1 MTVRSTWFTAIL
13 LGLGIAPLQAQAI
26 CRQPSAVC
34 ADSRR
39 LKADGPS
46 FQQALAHNGKWL
58 TAASVAAFTVVAA
71 TEHRLSRRNWNS
83 LLTICRSAQD
93 ACAVGADGRYL
104 RADAEALYQR
114 SRAYDRRAN
123 RWLVG
128 AQLSLIATTALFV
141 IDLHPGD
148 GPENIPFPANQLEV
162 GPVGDGVGVGLRLA
176 F

>member
-1 MTVRSTWFTAIL
+1 MTVRSTGFLAL
-13 LGLGIAPLQAQAI
+13 LICGAVPPLLAQAV

-34 ADSRR
+34 TDSRK
-39 LKADGPS
+39 LMADGSS

-58 TAASVAAFTVVAA
+58 AAAGVAAFTVVAA
-71 TEHRLSRRNWNS
+71 TEHRLSRRDWNS

-114 SRAYDRRAN
+114 SRDYDRRAN

-128 AQLSLIATTALFV
+128 AQLSLIATTALFL

-148 GPENIPFPANQLEV
+148 GPENIPFPASRLEV
-162 GPVGDGVGVGLRLA
+162 GPVGDGVGLGLRFA